1 MIYKPNKTIK
11 LFFRTIAIATI
22 FTLLGCSSMDKSI
35 TEEPDIGSNLG
46 GTEEAITF
54 AGKTYNCTF
63 FDDFKG
69 TSLDSKRW
77 EKCPEWQRQ
86 DLGGYWKNKCSYV
99 KDGNLVIEGLKENG
113 TLISG
118 GIRSKDKFEQTRGLY
133 KIRFKAEKASGL
145 WYAFWLMTD
154 KEHNLENGAKNGGE
168 IDIFEILPDNPWKQ
182 TEPKTYLNSAVHWDG
197 YGDAHKSHG
206 NQYYFDKSFYEDWH
220 TITFEWTEDYYKAYL
235 DDSEVPYWDST
246 KDGAEAYGGIVQTRN
261 YMKIT
266 AEFGTW
272 AGTVDESAL
281 PAHLYVDWVKVYK
294 EMPN

>member
-1 MIYKPNKTIK
+1 MIFNTNKTIT
-11 LFFRTIAIATI
+11 LFFCVIV
-22 FTLLGCSSMDKSI
+22 FSLSGCTNMKYII

-46 GTEEAITF
+46 NTQESIIF

-63 FDDFKG
+63 FDDFTG
-69 TSLDSKRW
+69 NSLDLKRW

-86 DLGGYWKNKCSYV
+86 DLGGFWKNKCSYV
-99 KDGNLVIEGLKENG
+99 KDGNLVIEAAKENE

-118 GIRSKDKFEQTRGLY
+118 GIRSKGKFEQTRGLY

-154 KEHNLENGAKNGGE
+154 NVQNIGNGAIDGGE
-168 IDIFEILPDNPWKQ
+168 IDIFEILPNDPWQNDGK
-182 TEPKTYLNSAVHWDG
+182 KTYLNSAVHWDG
-197 YGDAHKSHG
+197 YSDAHKSHG
-206 NQYYFDKSFYEDWH
+206 SQYFIDDSFYNQWH
-220 TITFEWTEDYYKAYL
+220 EITFEWTEDYYKAYL

-246 KDGAEAYGGIVQTRN
+246 KDGAKAWGGIVRSRN

-266 AEFGTW
+266 AEFGKW
-272 AGTVDESAL
+272 GGPVNESSL

-294 EMPN
+294 AE